1 MQHPTLSSLT
11 APQTAYLLS
20 EQQVVYV
27 VVVSTLAAPLQ
38 GHTVLAQPWKADK
51 RVFEGLMLPQSHYIA
66 LPAVSQTAIQ
76 LDLPC

>member
-38 GHTVLAQPWKADK
+38 GHMVLAQPWKADK
-51 RVFEGLMLPQSHYIA
+51 RVFEGPDVATKSLHS
-66 LPAVSQTAIQ
+66 TA
-76 LDLPC
+76 CR

>member
-51 RVFEGLMLPQSHYIA
+51 RVLEGPDVATKSLHS
-66 LPAVSQTAIQ
+66 TA
-76 LDLPC
+76 CR